1 MEQFSIEKN
10 TWSEI
15 SGHFTYQANSEFY
28 LPRIFT
34 GFRRSLAQLSP
45 SKTFFLHGI
54 LIFNFTKLFDIT
66 SDFCFVFCFSSYHVQ
81 TLYFVPFLR
90 WRIYIFSRT
99 YLFLAKEP
107 IVYLSLSYFSL
118 TPFRT
123 KFIINC
129 CQNTII
135 SFRNFP
141 HRFAN

>member
-66 SDFCFVFCFSSYHVQ
+66 SDFCFVFLFFIISCTNTVFR
-81 TLYFVPFLR
+81 TIFKMADLYFFTDLS
-90 WRIYIFSRT
+90 IFSEGA
-99 YLFLAKEP
+99 YCLSFAFLFL
-107 IVYLSLSYFSL
+107 IN
-118 TPFRT
+118 PF
-123 KFIINC
+123 
-129 CQNTII
+129 
-135 SFRNFP
+135 
-141 HRFAN
+141 